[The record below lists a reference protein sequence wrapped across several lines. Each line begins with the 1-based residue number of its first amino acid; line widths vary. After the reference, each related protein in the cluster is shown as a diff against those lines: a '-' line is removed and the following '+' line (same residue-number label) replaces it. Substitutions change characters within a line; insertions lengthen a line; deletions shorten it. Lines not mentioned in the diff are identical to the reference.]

1 MNTTIVNGRRYDC
14 PDGANV
20 SVINNKMYVNG
31 QPVDDFSNDEK
42 NIEIIINGNV
52 DEVKTDTGNITVN
65 GNISGDATTDCG
77 NITVGG
83 DIRGNVKT
91 DCGNVSANGIA
102 GKCSTD
108 CGNITGASFDSKK
121 SKNKS
126 VNNIGDFV
134 NGLADSIMSS
144 FKGFNL
150 TSGNDSFCDEDDFE
164 EDCLARKSDKV
175 NKSKKKKI

>member
-1 MNTTIVNGRRYDC
+1 MNTTIINGRRYDW

-20 SVINNKMYVNG
+20 SVINNKMYVDRK
-31 QPVDDFSNDEK
+31 PVDDFSNNEK
-42 NIEIIINGNV
+42 NIEIIIYGNADKV
-52 DEVKTDTGNITVN
+52 ETDTGNITVN
-65 GNISGDATTDCG
+65 GDISGDATTDCG
-77 NITVGG
+77 NITVNG

-108 CGNITGASFDSKK
+108 CGNITGTGYGSQKR
-121 SKNKS
+121 KNKS
-126 VNNIGDFV
+126 INNIGDFV

-144 FKGFNL
+144 FKSFNPIG
-150 TSGNDSFCDEDDFE
+150 GNDSFCDEDDFE